1 MKAKRS
7 FETSIDKGSN
17 IFSKPSTDNLR
28 TKRSSETSLNKR
40 SDLFSESSTDNL
52 RTIKENSIDRSK
64 RSIEYE
70 GVVYPRIPTDPEGD
84 ISYYVK
90 NKKGTNYNFDLEQA
104 ALLRL
109 SLEGIFQR
117 GNINV
122 VHKYGSNY
130 NPAIPNP
137 FYFGVARTIADV

>member
-7 FETSIDKGSN
+7 FETSIDKRSN
-17 IFSKPSTDNLR
+17 IFSEPSTDNLR
-28 TKRSSETSLNKR
+28 TKRSS
-40 SDLFSESSTDNL
+40 
-52 RTIKENSIDRSK
+52 ENSIDRSK